1 MHASASPSL
10 SVALRDAAATIPP
23 SVLESLSEIER
34 AGEAAWLVG
43 PALYELLRGRRPLAW
58 EAQTGLHPQAVL
70 ERYPHAVVTASRLR
84 CLTIPG
90 PDGPLDVVP
99 RPHPPHLEHDLDKRI
114 FSLFALAYRPATEE
128 WIDPHGGAEHALAG
142 RLATVGPA
150 APRLRANPL
159 AGLQAL
165 RWMATEGLTL
175 DTELEK
181 SLHETAAGLS
191 SCKPFLVREELI
203 RLLGADRPGAA
214 LELLRDTGMEALV
227 APGTRADCAAVLD
240 RLPARRELRL
250 TAWLRET
257 RADSILGRLRFGRD
271 PIVAVLRRLD
281 RHPLDITAVGRRTE
295 RVVGRLA
302 REELEDL
309 LALRRAELEV
319 DPSSLDMEAFERLAA
334 RLRALHDRKTAPRPE
349 LALDGRA
356 IMATLDCEAGPRV
369 GKALRFLG
377 DCVRENPECNRS
389 EELLRRLQQWS
400 REHPA

>member
-1 MHASASPSL
+1 MHASASATL
-10 SVALRDAAATIPP
+10 SVPLRDAAATIP
-23 SVLESLSEIER
+23 SAVLESLSEIER

-58 EAQTGLHPQAVL
+58 EVQTSLRPQAVL
-70 ERYPHAVVTASRLR
+70 DRYPHAVVTASRLR

-90 PDGPLDVVP
+90 PDGPLDVLP
-99 RPHPPHLEHDLDKRI
+99 RPQSRDLERGLDARI
-114 FSLFALAYRPATEE
+114 FSLLALGYRPATGE
-128 WIDPHGGAEHALAG
+128 WLDPHGGAAHALAG
-142 RLATVGPA
+142 RLATAGP
-150 APRLRANPL
+150 PVPKLRAHPL

-175 DTELEK
+175 DAELEK
-181 SLHETAAGLS
+181 GLHETAPTIS
-191 SCKPFLVREELI
+191 SCKPFLVREELV
-203 RLLGADRPGAA
+203 RLLGAARPGAA
-214 LELLRDTGMEALV
+214 LELLRNTGMEALV
-227 APGTRADCAAVLD
+227 APGTRPDCAAVID
-240 RLPARRELRL
+240 RLPARQALRL

-271 PIVAVLRRLD
+271 PIVGVLRRLD

-309 LALRRAELEV
+309 LALRQAELEV
-319 DPSSLDMEAFERLAA
+319 DPSALDPEAFERLAA
-334 RLRALHDRKTAPRPE
+334 RLRELHDRKTAPRPE